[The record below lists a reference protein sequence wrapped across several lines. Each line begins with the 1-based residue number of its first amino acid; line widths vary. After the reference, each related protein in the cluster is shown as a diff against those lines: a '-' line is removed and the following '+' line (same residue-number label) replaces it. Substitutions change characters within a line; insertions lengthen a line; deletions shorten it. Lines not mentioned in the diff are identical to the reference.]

1 MARSSRRSGKNQ
13 QVQAF
18 HASFQGPLP
27 PPSMLAKY
35 DEILPGFAERL
46 LSMTEKQATHRQS
59 IEATVVQSSVSSEKT
74 GVVLGFIL
82 SLIVISG
89 GFVMVWAGKN
99 VEGLV
104 AILAPLA
111 TLASVF
117 VYGKR
122 NQRKE
127 LAEKRQ
133 VFLRN

>member
-1 MARSSRRSGKNQ
+1 
-13 QVQAF
+13 
-18 HASFQGPLP
+18 
-27 PPSMLAKY
+27 
-35 DEILPGFAERL
+35 
-46 LSMTEKQATHRQS
+46 
-59 IEATVVQSSVSSEKT
+59 
-74 GVVLGFIL
+74 
-82 SLIVISG
+82 
-89 GFVMVWAGKN
+89 MVWAGKN